1 MVLRKTV
8 IAQQKNASR
17 IDKEFG
23 FYFER
28 DGKPWQVFS
37 TEVIRSGSCYC
48 FILFVVFKT
57 TALRR
62 RDDGE

>member
-28 DGKPWQVFS
+28 DGKPWKVFS
-37 TEVIRSGSCYC
+37 TEVI
-48 FILFVVFKT
+48 
-57 TALRR
+57 
-62 RDDGE
+62 